1 MCFLLLVPLSAVLLI
16 FSLGDFGMPF
26 FFRWVSYT
34 LSAYTLVALCC
45 SLHPIQHILRA
56 LCERFPVLQRYLE
69 DIRFHVTAGLA
80 ASQAVNLAYAAL
92 QLALYLRH
100 RSWWYLAMTVY
111 YFLLFLMRLVLVFY
125 IGRNEPG
132 SRPRRELHLTR
143 FCGGGIL
150 VLSTILAGVITLTI
164 QDHRFPQHNMIVGI
178 AMAAYTFL
186 VLGLAV
192 YHLFSYRRYN
202 SPAIM
207 AYVDVS
213 LASGLVS
220 LLNLTAAMLATFGE
234 GTETQLTFYIR
245 VTAASG
251 ALIYVLVLLL
261 ALQMLRSARRR

>member
-1 MCFLLLVPLSAVLLI
+1 
-16 FSLGDFGMPF
+16 MPF

-56 LCERFPVLQRYLE
+56 LCERFPLLRRYLE

-80 ASQAVNLAYAAL
+80 VSQAVYLAYAAL
-92 QLALYLRH
+92 QLSLYLRH
-100 RSWWYLAMTVY
+100 RSWWYLAMTAY
-111 YFLLFLMRLVLVFY
+111 YFLLVLMRLGLVFY

-132 SRPRRELHLTR
+132 SDLRREQRLER
-143 FCGGGIL
+143 FCGAGTL
-150 VLSTILAGVITLTI
+150 ALSTILAGVIAMTI
-164 QDHRFPQHNMIVGI
+164 LDHRFPQNNMIVEI
-178 AMAAYTFL
+178 AMAAFTFL

-202 SPAIM
+202 SPALM
-207 AYVDVS
+207 TYVYVS

-234 GTETQLTFYIR
+234 GTETQLLFNIR
-245 VTAASG
+245 VTAATG
-251 ALIYVLVLLL
+251 ALIYALILLI
-261 ALQMLRSARRR
+261 ALHMLRPARRKRNPES